1 MSLRGY
7 TAYKA
12 GWRTIW
18 ATHEASRRRRPKL
31 NTKKQRQDFVYT
43 KQIKYLQ
50 IWAPKTPIKQIKY
63 GSAPSSTNQIKY
75 GLPYL
80 IDLFVAECA
89 HMTRLPKS

>member
-1 MSLRGY
+1 M
-7 TAYKA
+7 
-12 GWRTIW
+12 
-18 ATHEASRRRRPKL
+18 RRRAAAAQNSTP
-31 NTKKQRQDFVYT
+31 KKQRQDFVYT

-89 HMTRLPKS
+89 LRPLPTLPS